1 MANGAADAALRRK
14 LDDLSAAHAEVVAGL
29 STEVERLQTVAHG
42 LMLQLVLN
50 GLTPQVPTGTAAD
63 AAPARARP
71 RDARRVGHAHY
82 ASQMPGALTRS
93 ACSAGRAAAAARGR
107 ARVCARPVRPGGRR
121 AAQGRGAAARVDAR
135 WRGAHERIAARHHR
149 AAACCARAG
158 ACARRARA
166 PALGGGGG
174 GHHSFAR
181 VWRAL
186 RGAHAGPCAR
196 MRALRMPHVQVMPAA
211 EPATTPPRISLAPAP
226 ERTPA
231 PASTSSLQSV
241 SSAGRRGLLRTSSVP
256 QFARSERQSLPL
268 SPSASS
274 TSSLAARSAGRAR
287 PHGDDATRSRRAAAD
302 AAAYLMDEER
312 PLASTWSPAGAAM
325 AAAGSGGSAA
335 LREEAGLH
343 GAGAAIDLRTTHT
356 PFVASP
362 SDLAAATASAHSNP
376 IGGAG
381 LGSDVPR
388 VLLRKGG
395 GSYSMRKP
403 RNLAPIGATERSA
416 LGGTRS
422 ARGARALALHARR
435 AQPSLFRRPIPTR
448 PRPRRR
454 PTFFRARV
462 RRLWRPHESARKGQ
476 ALRRA
481 GDVAAVGAW
490 AGRPLRRRQSACEAS
505 LASTA

>member
-50 GLTPQVPTGTAAD
+50 GLTPQVPTGREFV
-63 AAPARARP
+63 RALY
-71 RDARRVGHAHY
+71 DQVA
-82 ASQMPGALTRS
+82 GALRRGEAQLPELMLDGAVRTS
-93 ACSAGRAAAAARGR
+93 ASPHAITELP
-107 ARVCARPVRPGGRR
+107 RV
-121 AAQGRGAAARVDAR
+121 
-135 WRGAHERIAARHHR
+135 
-149 AAACCARAG
+149 
-158 ACARRARA
+158 A
-166 PALGGGGG
+166 PE
-174 GHHSFAR
+174 
-181 VWRAL
+181 
-186 RGAHAGPCAR
+186 
-196 MRALRMPHVQVMPAA
+196 QVMPAA

-416 LGGTRS
+416 LGGFGVRTN
-422 ARGARALALHARR
+422 RR
-435 AQPSLFRRPIPTR
+435 EKAKPSDGPATWP
-448 PRPRRR
+448 
-454 PTFFRARV
+454 
-462 RRLWRPHESARKGQ
+462 
-476 ALRRA
+476 
-481 GDVAAVGAW
+481 
-490 AGRPLRRRQSACEAS
+490 QSA
-505 LASTA
+505 LGLDDR